1 MKLIESTY
9 TQLATA
15 IANSAKQITFLDQE
29 RTRIQQQYAEVDPED
44 GSYVQFIGQ
53 KLVDSLTLAIDTL
66 KACGQSDH
74 ELLAQKLNEPVEA
87 QLGLGL
93 WKQETAA

>member
-1 MKLIESTY
+1 MKLIECTY

-66 KACGQSDH
+66 KVCGQSDH

-87 QLGLGL
+87 QLGLGI
-93 WKQETAA
+93 

>member
-1 MKLIESTY
+1 MKLIETTY
-9 TQLATA
+9 TQLALA

-29 RTRIQQQYAEVDPED
+29 RARIQQQYAEADPED

-66 KACGQSDH
+66 KACSQAEH
-74 ELLAQKLNEPVEA
+74 ELLREKLSEPVEA

-93 WKQETAA
+93 WQEAAV